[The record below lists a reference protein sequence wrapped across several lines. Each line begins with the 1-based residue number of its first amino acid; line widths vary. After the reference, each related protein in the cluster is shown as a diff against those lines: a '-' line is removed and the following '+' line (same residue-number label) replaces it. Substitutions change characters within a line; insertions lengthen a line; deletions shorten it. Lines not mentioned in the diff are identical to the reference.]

1 MEQAPSENPF
11 QSPAEDS
18 PVSSS
23 YGARLRGRQS
33 NESNLESIDWILA
46 GLCSG
51 IACIIG
57 IFWLIQG
64 KPKGLK
70 MIGVSLLFI
79 LVWNVVRA
87 VLPMI
92 LNSL

>member
-1 MEQAPSENPF
+1 MEQSPPENPF

-18 PVSSS
+18 PGSGG
-23 YGARLRGRQS
+23 YGARLRGRQN

-46 GLCSG
+46 GLYSG

-70 MIGVSLLFI
+70 MIGVSLMFVL
-79 LVWNVVRA
+79 LWNVVRV
-87 VLPMI
+87 VLPRV
-92 LNSL
+92 LSSL